1 MVISPLNH
9 MFWRSV
15 VEAILIDRHM
25 LFYGKLLVFMQ
36 KVALI
41 LFYNKKISWIRG
53 CSRNEGVC
61 IRHRLGILVR
71 TPSIKGKNRLTAQLT
86 WNLLFL

>member
-15 VEAILIDRHM
+15 AEAILIDRHM
-25 LFYGKLLVFMQ
+25 LFYGELLVFMQ

-41 LFYNKKISWIRG
+41 LVYYIKKNHGYRGVHVMRVCAYDKDRGYSLEPTQIRV
-53 CSRNEGVC
+53 S
-61 IRHRLGILVR
+61 
-71 TPSIKGKNRLTAQLT
+71 
-86 WNLLFL
+86 